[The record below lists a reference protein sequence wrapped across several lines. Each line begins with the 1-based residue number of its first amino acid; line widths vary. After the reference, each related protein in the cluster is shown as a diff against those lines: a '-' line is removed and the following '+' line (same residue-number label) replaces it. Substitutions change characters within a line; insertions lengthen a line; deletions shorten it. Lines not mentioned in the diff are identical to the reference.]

1 MAVAAAGSSSREAVA
16 VVAAVVVVVV
26 VAQVSTISTLGY
38 RDFKLGLGFEGL
50 EVSTARAPNLREL
63 PRRTAPRTSRK
74 GSTFHDVELHP

>member
-1 MAVAAAGSSSREAVA
+1 MAVAAAGSSSREGVA
-16 VVAAVVVVVV
+16 VVAAVVVVV